1 MARLNS
7 FFLPSPAWPSS
18 VGESTLLD
26 GPEARHMLKVLRTR
40 AGDVVRL
47 FDGCG
52 REGLFRVAQT
62 SRNKAELEAVKLDF
76 HQPPAAS
83 VTVAC
88 GWNKSSRRGFLFEKA
103 VELRAGGVAFWQ
115 SARSQG
121 GMPDCPKDVWT
132 EKCVQAAKQ
141 CGNPCLP
148 ELHTVAGGVPG
159 LLEFGERF
167 DRKFVAWEGAERE
180 FPLSP
185 AHLEDGSSL
194 VVIGPE
200 GGFDD
205 DEAEALMD
213 GGFAPVTLGDSI
225 LRWETAALYCLG
237 LGFFARQVEK

>member
-40 AGDVVRL
+40 TDDVVRL

-52 REGLFRVAQT
+52 REGLFRVAET
-62 SRNKAELEAVKLDF
+62 SRNKAVLEAVKLDF

-132 EKCVQAAKQ
+132 EKCVQAASSNAATRV
-141 CGNPCLP
+141 CPSCIRLPGACRDCWNSESASTGNLLP
-148 ELHTVAGGVPG
+148 GK
-159 LLEFGERF
+159 ERN
-167 DRKFVAWEGAERE
+167 GN
-180 FPLSP
+180 FPFRQ
-185 AHLEDGSSL
+185 H
-194 VVIGPE
+194 
-200 GGFDD
+200 
-205 DEAEALMD
+205 
-213 GGFAPVTLGDSI
+213 I
-225 LRWETAALYCLG
+225 LRMDRLWLSSDRRAVSMMT
-237 LGFFARQVEK
+237 RPKP